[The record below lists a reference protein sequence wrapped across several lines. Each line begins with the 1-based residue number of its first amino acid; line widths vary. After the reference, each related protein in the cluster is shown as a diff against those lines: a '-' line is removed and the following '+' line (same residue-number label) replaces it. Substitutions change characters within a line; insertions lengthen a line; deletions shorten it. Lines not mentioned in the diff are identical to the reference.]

1 MRTEASAESIA
12 RAQHDPAAFA
22 PIYQQYADRI
32 FAFCLLHTG
41 NRQQAEDL
49 TADTFERALA
59 TIIRYEN
66 RGVPFSHWL
75 LRIAANTLVAHIRHD
90 GRAILVDDTC
100 LHEGVAV
107 GQWGMDPARLAE
119 RWERADQLMAHIAG
133 LGSDQRRV
141 IQLRFYEDRSIG
153 EIATLMDRTL
163 PATRQL
169 LYRAIIALRHS
180 VRAEEDGPNHVGSH
194 RVGDG

>member
-32 FAFCLLHTG
+32 YVFCLLHTG

-59 TIIRYEN
+59 TIGRYEN
-66 RGVPFSHWL
+66 RGVPFSRWL

-90 GRAILVDDTC
+90 GRAILVDEAC
-100 LHEGVAV
+100 LREGAGV
-107 GQWGMDPARLAE
+107 GQWGMDPARLTE
-119 RWERADQLMAHIAG
+119 QWERADQLMAHIAG
-133 LGSDQRRV
+133 LGSDQQRV
-141 IQLRFYEDRSIG
+141 IRWRFYEDCSIA
-153 EIATLMDRTL
+153 EIAIRLDRSL

-169 LYRAIIALRHS
+169 LYRAIIALRCS
-180 VRAEEDGPNHVGSH
+180 VQTEEDGLNHDGSQ

>member
-1 MRTEASAESIA
+1 MRTEVSAESIA
-12 RAQHDPAAFA
+12 RAQHDLAAFA

-32 FAFCLLHTG
+32 YVFCLLHTG

-59 TIIRYEN
+59 TIGRYEN

-90 GRAILVDDTC
+90 GRAILVDDAR
-100 LHEGVAV
+100 LREGAGV
-107 GQWGMDPARLAE
+107 GQWGMDPARLTE
-119 RWERADQLMAHIAG
+119 RWERADQLM
-133 LGSDQRRV
+133 GSDQQRV
-141 IQLRFYEDRSIG
+141 IRLRFYEDRSIA

-169 LYRAIIALRHS
+169 LYRAIIALRRN
-180 VRAEEDGPNHVGSH
+180 VRTEEDGLNHGGSQ